1 MNTFLQPYID
11 SILTER
17 SWSWSLIG
25 ILYVLAAL
33 FIRSW
38 FMGPLFSKAR
48 LLDHSLYSAI
58 KHAYAKR
65 SFWGWLLFFLP
76 LVLFVLFWQNNL
88 PQNMGQTFVIAAGSG
103 SLVLSIVFHLQAFG
117 AGAVSVFKKH
127 NDLMKEK
134 SLY

>member
-1 MNTFLQPYID
+1 MNSFLQPYID
-11 SILTER
+11 SVLAER

-33 FIRSW
+33 FVRSW
-38 FMGPLFSKAR
+38 FIGPLFSKAR

-76 LVLFVLFWQNNL
+76 LALFVLFWQNYL
-88 PQNMGQTFVIAAGSG
+88 PQKITQTFVVSAGSS
-103 SLVLSIVFHLQAFG
+103 SLVLSIMFHLQAFG

-127 NDLMKEK
+127 NDQAKEK